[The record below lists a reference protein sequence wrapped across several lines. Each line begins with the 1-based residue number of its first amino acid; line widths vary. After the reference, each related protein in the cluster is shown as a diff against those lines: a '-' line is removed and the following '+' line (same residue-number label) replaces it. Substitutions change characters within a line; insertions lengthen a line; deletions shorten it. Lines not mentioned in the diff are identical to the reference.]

1 MNAQLDKSF
10 INEPESKLRTAS
22 SSAHDALAKS
32 KPVVSFQS
40 IQKSFGDLHV
50 IKGIDL
56 DIYPGE
62 KIALIGPS
70 GSGKTTLGR
79 MLMTLEE
86 PTSGT
91 ILIDD
96 EPLWQTESKGK
107 RVRAN
112 EKHLRKMRSKVGMVF
127 QHFNLFPHMSVIN
140 NVAMAPRSVLKLTK
154 EQAEERAIMMLRK
167 VGLEQKL
174 HVYPSQLSGGQKQR
188 VAIARALVMQPK
200 VMVFDEVTSALDPEL
215 VGEVLAVIKEIA
227 DEGQMAMMLITHEME
242 FAREV
247 ADRVIFGAEGLIVEQ
262 GTPED
267 MFTNPQSE
275 RLQSFLKR
283 FL

>member
-10 INEPESKLRTAS
+10 ISEPESKLRIEP
-22 SSAHDALAKS
+22 SSANEAMAKS
-32 KPVVSFQS
+32 KPIVCFQS
-40 IQKSFGDLHV
+40 IQKRFGDLHV

-96 EPLWQTESKGK
+96 ELLWHSESKGK

-112 EKHLRKMRSKVGMVF
+112 DKHLRKMRSKVGMVF

-140 NVAMAPRSVLKLTK
+140 NVSMAPRSVLKLTK

-167 VGLEQKL
+167 VGLEEKL

-215 VGEVLAVIKEIA
+215 VGEVLSVIKEIA

-247 ADRVIFGAEGLIVEQ
+247 ADRVIFGADGLIVEQ

-267 MFTNPQSE
+267 IFTNPQSE
-275 RLQSFLKR
+275 RLQAFLKR